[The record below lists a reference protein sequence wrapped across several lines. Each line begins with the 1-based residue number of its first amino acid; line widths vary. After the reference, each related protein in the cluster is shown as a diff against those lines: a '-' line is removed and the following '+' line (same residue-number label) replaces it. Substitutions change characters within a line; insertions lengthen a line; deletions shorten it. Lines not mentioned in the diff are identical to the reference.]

1 MKKDDV
7 TKWALSLIAFFV
19 VCRKSNSVPAT
30 SDSYHKEKQLSR
42 GHCLKVGQDLRLTM
56 TKTIQF
62 NERKLV
68 MPIPRTKESDLC
80 PVKAFNNTMIKKIP
94 AFEAR

>member
-1 MKKDDV
+1 MQAGPTGPPPRKDPHS
-7 TKWALSLIAFFV
+7 TPS
-19 VCRKSNSVPAT
+19 T
-30 SDSYHKEKQLSR
+30 TDSYNREKQVSR
-42 GHCLKVGQDLRLTM
+42 GHFLKVGQDLRVAITW

-94 AFEAR
+94 AH